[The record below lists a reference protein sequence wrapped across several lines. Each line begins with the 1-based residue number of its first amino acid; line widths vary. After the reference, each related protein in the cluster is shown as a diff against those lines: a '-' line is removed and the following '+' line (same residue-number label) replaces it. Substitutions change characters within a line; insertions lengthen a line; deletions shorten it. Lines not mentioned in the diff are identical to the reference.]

1 MSLDMKLEPPAW
13 MKDDELLRN
22 RIFELFGKGK

>member
-1 MSLDMKLEPPAW
+1 MSLEMKLEAPAW

-22 RIFELFGKGK
+22 RIF